1 MNPSQ
6 YQLPQH
12 VSEDRLRARREVLA
26 GERARFELKK
36 DAPEGGL
43 LDEGRALPPD
53 CKVLPPDADFKPSK
67 LFGELAAYR
76 LWTAFNM
83 IPGTAKWFALSRRSS
98 RFLAIFQGFLGP
110 RAVMSR
116 WAEDAE
122 FGRQRLT
129 GVNPMQITL
138 LDRDR
143 KTPEWDPLCDAAD
156 RVLRTKKPAR
166 TMKDMLVA
174 GRLFYTTYAP
184 LWHPRIQ
191 AQVQKGTYLA
201 APTCLFW
208 SDDTGHLMPLAIQL
222 KPLDVREKN
231 PVFTPLD
238 PPFDWLMARSHAQS
252 ADTHTHEGTYHLLE
266 THLVSGAIAL
276 CMYRQLHPDH
286 PLRQLLDPHYAEN
299 LAINKLA
306 LGGLLAKGGTIDTA
320 LSGRVAGTLDAA
332 RIFYRGWSFTAR
344 SLKAELLGRG
354 VERRDTLPFYYYRDD
369 ALEVHAAIEKYV
381 SGIIDLWYHTDEDVK
396 DDDELQAW
404 FAEVAS
410 EDGAH
415 IPDFP
420 ASVSKAADLKEICT
434 ELIFRAGPQH
444 AAVNNGQFDAY
455 AWVPN
460 APALLSAP
468 LPEEPS
474 PEVGHFTEEAFWKAM
489 PAWSPATSQIN
500 MVWVLSAPTSRTLL
514 HAGESPA
521 FHPALCPEAE
531 DVVGAFRRRLH
542 TISQTIHRRNERLDI
557 PYRFMDPLNISRST
571 DI

>member
-12 VSEDRLRARREVLA
+12 VSGDRRRARAQILDLERRRFVLKQDPRA
-26 GERARFELKK
+26 GL
-36 DAPEGGL
+36 P
-43 LDEGRALPPD
+43 DEMRPLPPD
-53 CKVLPPDADFKPSK
+53 CQALPSDADFPPSK
-67 LFGELAAYR
+67 LYGELAAYR

-83 IPGTAKWFALSRRSS
+83 VPGTAKWLALSGSSS
-98 RFLAIFQGFLGP
+98 RFLAIFQGILGP
-110 RAVMSR
+110 RHVMSR

-122 FGRQRLT
+122 FARQRLT
-129 GVNPMQITL
+129 GVNPMQITRL
-138 LDRDR
+138 EADRT
-143 KTPEWDPLCDAAD
+143 TPAWDPLLEGADA
-156 RVLRTKKPAR
+156 VLRARKPAR
-166 TMKDMLVA
+166 RVKDMLA
-174 GRLFYTTYAP
+174 EKRLFYTTYDV

-191 AQVQKGTYLA
+191 GQIIQRTHLA

-222 KPLDVREKN
+222 KPLDVEEKN

-238 PPFDWLMARSHAQS
+238 PGFDWLMARAHAQS

-276 CMYRQLHPDH
+276 CLYRQVHPDH

-332 RIFYRGWSFTAR
+332 RLFYKGWDFWGR
-344 SLKAELLGRG
+344 SLEAELKSRG
-354 VERRDTLPFYYYRDD
+354 VDDRQTLPFYYYRDD
-369 ALEVHAAIEKYV
+369 ALEVHGAIGKYV
-381 SGIIDLWYHTDEDVK
+381 SGILDLWYRSDEDVQK
-396 DDDELQAW
+396 DTELQAW
-404 FAEVAS
+404 AGEVAS
-410 EDGAH
+410 DDGAA
-415 IPDFP
+415 IPGFP
-420 ASVSKAADLKEICT
+420 ATIGTRAELKALCT
-434 ELIFRAGPQH
+434 ELVFRAGPQH

-460 APALLSAP
+460 APALLYAP
-468 LPEEPS
+468 LPDSPS
-474 PEVGHFTEEAFWKAM
+474 PENGHFSKAAFWKAM
-489 PAWSPATSQIN
+489 PDWGPATSQMN

-521 FHPALCPEAE
+521 FHPCLAPEAE